1 MTNIFTWTRSR
12 IKQFAKRS
20 YVRYLNLNRS
30 QSVEDQ
36 KNSDTEKLCMSIT
49 RSLITNLES
58 KFLLAPLSGK
68 RYIKN
73 ENLEIFVILDR
84 GSISITNHVYHYD
97 VTLSNRNWQR
107 ITGMYDNKVEGI
119 RQEYEDEIMQNIEHS
134 LSAIQNK
141 IKEKY

>member
-1 MTNIFTWTRSR
+1 MTNVFTWTRSR

-30 QSVEDQ
+30 QSAEDQ

-49 RSLITNLES
+49 RSLITNSES

-134 LSAIQNK
+134 LSVIHNK

>member
-1 MTNIFTWTRSR
+1 MTNVFTWTKRR
-12 IKQFAKRS
+12 IKQFARRS
-20 YVRYLNLNRS
+20 YVRYLNYNRTMA
-30 QSVEDQ
+30 EDNQ

-49 RSLITNLES
+49 RSLITNPES

-84 GSISITNHVYHYD
+84 GTISITNHVYHYD
-97 VTLSNRNWQR
+97 VTVSNRNWQR
-107 ITGMYDNKVEGI
+107 IIGMYDNKVEGI
-119 RQEYEDEIMQNIEHS
+119 RQEYEDEIMKNIEHS

-141 IKEKY
+141 IKEK